1 MPVSV
6 LNHQKEVEH
15 TVEMLPKKD
24 KEAVTLSEGER
35 DSKEL
40 VVMTVAKDT
49 AIMAAAKDTAIMVV
63 AKDTAIM
70 VVAKVAA
77 IMAVA
82 KGMAITMVAKGMAIT
97 MVVIS
102 DSIVAHPI
110 AIGTMC

>member
-1 MPVSV
+1 M
-6 LNHQKEVEH
+6 EV
-15 TVEMLPKKD
+15 LPKKD

-35 DSKEL
+35 DSKEK
-40 VVMTVAKDT
+40 VVMAVAKDT
-49 AIMAAAKDTAIMVV
+49 AIMAV

-70 VVAKVAA
+70 EV
-77 IMAVA
+77 
-82 KGMAITMVAKGMAIT
+82 GKGMAIT